1 MKPRADHCISSG
13 KHPKNN
19 PPTLDG
25 AQYVCVPYDF
35 INMSLSFLRDKVF
48 FRAMLAL
55 ALPVA
60 FQQLISAGLNMIDV
74 LMVGQ
79 LGENSVAALGLANQ
93 IFFLLILFLF
103 GVTSGMS
110 IFTAQF
116 WGRGDT
122 EQIRHVLGICLT
134 IAVSVAALFTLAA
147 VFIPEKLMGFYTEDV
162 KVVKLG
168 SDYLRIVGLSYVFT
182 AITVSYGSVLRSITQ
197 VTLTVIVAVL
207 AIVLKTIIA
216 YLFIFGIAGLPALG
230 VRGAALGTCIGWVF
244 QSILLLILVYVQKT
258 PLAANLLSFFRFD
271 RPFLFKML
279 KTSMPAAIN
288 EILWSFGITTYN
300 AVYARIGTD
309 AIAAVNINATIEE
322 LMFVLFIGLGNACAV
337 MVGNKIGA
345 GGKDLAFE
353 YGRRFAILGVAAAL
367 IGGVL
372 VLSIRETVI
381 SLYQISPSAADD
393 LRSLMFVY
401 AVSSWLK
408 VFNFMLFIGALRAGG
423 DTRYAMFTELFS
435 IWMIGVPSALLG
447 GFLFHLPVYWVYAMV
462 LLEEAAKAIII
473 FRRFLSRKWIHDLV
487 NVTGDQGRA
496 SLSNPE
502 PAS

>member
-1 MKPRADHCISSG
+1 
-13 KHPKNN
+13 
-19 PPTLDG
+19 
-25 AQYVCVPYDF
+25 
-35 INMSLSFLRDKVF
+35 MSFSFLRDKEF

-79 LGENSVAALGLANQ
+79 LGETSVAALGLANQ

-116 WGRGDT
+116 WGKGDT

-134 IAVSVAALFTLAA
+134 IAVSVAALFSLAA
-147 VFIPEKLMGFYTEDV
+147 LFVPEKLMGFYTEDV
-162 KVVKLG
+162 AVIDLG

-182 AITVSYGSVLRSITQ
+182 AITVSYASILRSITQ
-197 VTLTVIVAVL
+197 VTLTVVVAVL
-207 AIVLKTIIA
+207 ALVLKTILA

-230 VRGAALGTCIGWVF
+230 VRGAALGTCFGWVF
-244 QSILLLILVYVQKT
+244 QTILLLILVYIRKT
-258 PLAANLLSFFRFD
+258 PLAANPFSFFRFD
-271 RPFLFKML
+271 RLFLFKVL

-322 LMFVLFIGLGNACAV
+322 LMFVLFIGLGNACSV

-345 GGKDLAFE
+345 GGKDVAFE
-353 YGRRFAILGVAAAL
+353 YGRRFAILGVIAAL
-367 IGGVL
+367 IGGV
-372 VLSIRETVI
+372 IIFAMRETVI

-393 LRSLMFVY
+393 LRGLMLVY
-401 AVSSWLK
+401 AISSWLK

-447 GFLFHLPVYWVYAMV
+447 GFVFHLPVYGVYAMV

-487 NVTGDQGRA
+487 NVTGDQLST
-496 SLSNPE
+496 SLSNAE